1 MEKTDIEKHLEHLCT
16 QSGMRMTEQRRIIA
30 QIITKADDHPDVEEI
45 HKRAVEFDK
54 KISVSTVYRTVRV
67 LEDAGILAKHD
78 FRDGRA
84 RYEEVRDEHHDHLIC
99 VKTGKVIEFHN
110 QELEDLQARIA
121 AKYGYKL
128 VDHRLELYAV
138 PIGDNDSDE

>member
-16 QSGMRMTEQRRIIA
+16 QGGMRMTEQRRIIA
-30 QIITKADDHPDVEEI
+30 QIITKSDDHPDVEEI

-84 RYEEVRDEHHDHLIC
+84 RYEEVRDDHHDHLIC

-138 PIGDNDSDE
+138 PINDSDE